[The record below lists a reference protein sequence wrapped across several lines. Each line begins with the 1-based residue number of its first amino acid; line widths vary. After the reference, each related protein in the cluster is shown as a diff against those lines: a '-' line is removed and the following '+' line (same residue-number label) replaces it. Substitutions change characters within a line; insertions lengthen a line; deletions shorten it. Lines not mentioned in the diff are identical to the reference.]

1 MEDLRQMTSKMNRWF
16 VFYFLCGPFVFL
28 SFCLIMFG
36 FTATFSFFKVFLIV
50 APFIIFF
57 TMLLFYLMNKKLAD
71 LIDRALEGKVTDD
84 DVAFMGSFSRN
95 GAILIQVGDMAGF
108 AVIIVTSYLKGT
120 VVSPAQG
127 FFLGL
132 LALIVSTA
140 MPTFFFYSS
149 KVLLYFLGNKVNYI
163 PLNLFHKLAIPI
175 LTAVMILLSYASAGI
190 YRMNYN
196 QVHAMTTS
204 LIETGVEKNRNFID
218 AFFSQTLTEL
228 DAHSYND
235 IIRSVN
241 PERMAPFLRLLHEK
255 RNQDKLEMY
264 WVADP
269 LGNTITS
276 VGGKTNIG
284 DRPYFKYVMEKGAY
298 TFSEPVV
305 NKTTGNTMVVCAVPV
320 KRDGRTAGVLCA
332 SILVDTLDKLFT
344 RDTITATG
352 RYFLID
358 EYGKFIYHRNH
369 DMVGKSIGKDLV
381 DDGVRNI
388 GTNKLMTEKENV
400 QFPYSIDGRHSLAYK
415 TKVPVLGYYLIFSL
429 DQSDYLKKINTIVYQ
444 IIAALISLSLIVFV
458 IILRIS
464 QSFSTPIR
472 NMIGV
477 IHRLADGDLTAE
489 STDFLADEFG
499 ELIRNFKLFQK
510 RMREII
516 QRALD
521 AAVQLSS
528 SAEELAATSSTLS
541 EGAQSQAAS
550 VEEASASIEEVSG
563 SIELINNNAGEQA
576 DLAKATYASMEEL
589 KKDNETVAGYANQAL
604 SAARSTTDQANTGRG
619 LMESTIEGMNNI
631 DDSTKKIADMVSL
644 ISDISDQVNLLA
656 LNASIEAARAGEH
669 GKGFAVV
676 AEEISKLADETA
688 SSAKNITQFV
698 KTGLQEVN
706 RGRQYVDA
714 TSGALN
720 NIIDYITQTEEL
732 VRKITESAESQAQ
745 SSQVVLGD
753 TRKVMEMA
761 ESISSSTNEQMLT
774 NQEMSKTVEQI
785 NQNTQSSAAAA
796 EQIASSA
803 EEISAQAESLRQQMQ
818 FFRV

>member
-1 MEDLRQMTSKMNRWF
+1 MIENKTIPSQLMKRFTICF
-16 VFYFLCGPFVFL
+16 CGITLINLSVSALAFGKDVFL
-28 SFCLIMFG
+28 SFSIIM
-36 FTATFSFFKVFLIV
+36 
-50 APFIIFF
+50 
-57 TMLLFYLMNKKLAD
+57 
-71 LIDRALEGKVTDD
+71 
-84 DVAFMGSFSRN
+84 
-95 GAILIQVGDMAGF
+95 
-108 AVIIVTSYLKGT
+108 
-120 VVSPAQG
+120 
-127 FFLGL
+127 
-132 LALIVSTA
+132 LIVSPFQYLIVFMLFYFHNNSLRHMVDRAEAGKATEEDERFMRGYSIKSA
-140 MPTFFFYSS
+140 LLIVCGSLLAFVGMVIVSKLRGSILSGAQKGLLFTLGTSAAIIMAALFFYMA
-149 KVLLYFLGNKVNYI
+149 KIRLYFLGNKVNYK
-163 PLNLFHKLAIPI
+163 PLNMLQKMAIPI
-175 LTAVMILLSYASAGI
+175 LSTILVLFSLASIGF
-190 YRMNYN
+190 YRISVR
-196 QVHAMTTS
+196 QVSKMRTS
-204 LIETGVEKNRNFID
+204 IIEATVGKNVNFMDGYFNSILG
-218 AFFSQTLTEL
+218 AIKGHTE
-228 DAHSYND
+228 HET
-235 IIRSVN
+235 IRSMNLDRQEALLRRLNSSRDESKVELYFTADARGNSVN
-241 PERMAPFLRLLHEK
+241 SLGVRVNIADREYFKRAMQEK
-255 RNQDKLEMY
+255 R
-264 WVADP
+264 
-269 LGNTITS
+269 
-276 VGGKTNIG
+276 
-284 DRPYFKYVMEKGAY
+284 Y
-298 TFSEPVV
+298 TMSEPV
-305 NKTTGNTMVVCAVPV
+305 KSKATGNEVIACAVPV
-320 KRDGRTAGVLCA
+320 MDGQNVLGVMGATIRLDALENLFKSDKTAESGRYMILDKA
-332 SILVDTLDKLFT
+332 GSILLHTD
-344 RDTITATG
+344 RA
-352 RYFLID
+352 LI
-358 EYGKFIYHRNH
+358 
-369 DMVGKSIGKDLV
+369 GKSFANFPDDGKKFRDVKNLV
-381 DDGVRNI
+381 DSNEGVIFSYLFNGIESFSFKQR
-388 GTNKLMTEKENV
+388 
-400 QFPYSIDGRHSLAYK
+400 
-415 TKVPVLGYYLIFSL
+415 VPAMDAFLIFSMDK
-429 DQSDYLKKINTIVYQ
+429 DQFLQEVNFVVVEIVL
-444 IIAALISLSLIVFV
+444 ALIGLA
-458 IILRIS
+458 IITFFIIYRIAMN
-464 QSFSTPIR
+464 FSKPIS
-472 NMIGV
+472 NMTNI
-477 IHRLADGDLTAE
+477 IQKLADGDLTAQN
-489 STDFLADEFG
+489 TDFLADEFG
-499 ELIRNFKLFQK
+499 EMIRNFKIFQSRLK
-510 RMREII
+510 EII
-516 QRALD
+516 ERALD

>member
-1 MEDLRQMTSKMNRWF
+1 
-16 VFYFLCGPFVFL
+16 
-28 SFCLIMFG
+28 
-36 FTATFSFFKVFLIV
+36 
-50 APFIIFF
+50 
-57 TMLLFYLMNKKLAD
+57 
-71 LIDRALEGKVTDD
+71 
-84 DVAFMGSFSRN
+84 
-95 GAILIQVGDMAGF
+95 
-108 AVIIVTSYLKGT
+108 
-120 VVSPAQG
+120 
-127 FFLGL
+127 
-132 LALIVSTA
+132 
-140 MPTFFFYSS
+140 
-149 KVLLYFLGNKVNYI
+149 
-163 PLNLFHKLAIPI
+163 
-175 LTAVMILLSYASAGI
+175 
-190 YRMNYN
+190 
-196 QVHAMTTS
+196 
-204 LIETGVEKNRNFID
+204 
-218 AFFSQTLTEL
+218 
-228 DAHSYND
+228 
-235 IIRSVN
+235 
-241 PERMAPFLRLLHEK
+241 
-255 RNQDKLEMY
+255 
-264 WVADP
+264 
-269 LGNTITS
+269 
-276 VGGKTNIG
+276 
-284 DRPYFKYVMEKGAY
+284 
-298 TFSEPVV
+298 
-305 NKTTGNTMVVCAVPV
+305 
-320 KRDGRTAGVLCA
+320 
-332 SILVDTLDKLFT
+332 
-344 RDTITATG
+344 
-352 RYFLID
+352 
-358 EYGKFIYHRNH
+358 
-369 DMVGKSIGKDLV
+369 
-381 DDGVRNI
+381 
-388 GTNKLMTEKENV
+388 
-400 QFPYSIDGRHSLAYK
+400 
-415 TKVPVLGYYLIFSL
+415 
-429 DQSDYLKKINTIVYQ
+429 
-444 IIAALISLSLIVFV
+444 
-458 IILRIS
+458 
-464 QSFSTPIR
+464 
-472 NMIGV
+472 MIGV